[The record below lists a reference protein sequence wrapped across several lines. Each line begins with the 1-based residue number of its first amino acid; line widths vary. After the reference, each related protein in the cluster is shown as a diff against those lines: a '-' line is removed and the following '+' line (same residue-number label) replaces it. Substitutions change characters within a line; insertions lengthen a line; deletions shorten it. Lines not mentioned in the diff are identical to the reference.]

1 MRVIQNQGTRG
12 SLKWIQRAVN
22 EGWPAL
28 DQPILLRTGSAGP
41 IMWLS
46 PLASDQFAEYR
57 DDSFLERIG
66 KADLEPALKKFW
78 PARGPQWDAL
88 GKTSKGDILLAE
100 AKAHV
105 AEMCSPATAAG
116 PDSRSRIEASLNE
129 VAQDLNA
136 GPGVPA

>member
-1 MRVIQNQGTRG
+1 MRVIQNHGTRG
-12 SLKWIQRAVN
+12 SLKWIPPAVN
-22 EGWPAL
+22 AGWPAL
-28 DQPILLRTGSAGP
+28 NQPILLRTGSAGP

-105 AEMCSPATAAG
+105 AEMCSPATAQAPTRG
-116 PDSRSRIEASLNE
+116 RESRRA
-129 VAQDLNA
+129 
-136 GPGVPA
+136 